1 METVALTVLLL
12 PFLSALVTLLFL
24 RKHGNIAS
32 LLSVA
37 TAGGILVLSL
47 FLIFSESVP
56 LKPYT
61 WISLPGWELKFG
73 FLIDAP
79 ARLLLFVVSF
89 VGFLI
94 HIFSLG
100 YMADDNAKARYFG
113 GLSIFMFSMLGIT
126 LADNLI
132 MIFVFWELVGF
143 SSYLLIAHYF
153 STEEAAKASRK
164 AFIVNR
170 IGDFGFLIG
179 IVLTYWIF
187 GTVSLAELGAEA
199 NFRPHL
205 VTTFLCLALACG
217 FIGKSAQF
225 PLHVWLPDAMA
236 GPTPVSALIHA
247 ATMVA
252 AGIYLLLRIEFLFT
266 PEALALLALLGAA
279 MGLYAGF
286 CALVQRDIK
295 KILAYSTLSQLGYM
309 AAAFGLG
316 MPGIALFHLMTH
328 AFFKALM
335 FLGSGSV
342 IHACHHEQ
350 DIFKYGGLRKRMPI
364 TAYTFLIGVLAIS
377 GVCFLSGYFSKDAI
391 LLGAFDQISTLV
403 PDLNSGELER
413 EYNLFALF
421 VFIILYAGAILTAL
435 YMFRLYFITFEGES
449 RSKYAK
455 QAKENSPLMT
465 GPLIVLAVLSVIGGY
480 HALFPVEIVGALIDD
495 IRRVADMD
503 NHVMLIMLGTLAWVG
518 GALAARKLYGTVEQ
532 DDPLA
537 SKAPAFFALC
547 RSKLFF
553 DEIYGLYV
561 KRIQDPFA
569 RFLEVMELLF
579 ISGLMVRGAAGV
591 AGLFALVAKA
601 FYVGKIHAYAL
612 WFILG
617 TLGFLA
623 YAVGFIGG

>member
-1 METVALTVLLL
+1 MISIALSMLFL
-12 PFLSALVTLLFL
+12 PLLSAAVTLLFL
-24 RKHGNIAS
+24 RKNGNLAS
-32 LLSVA
+32 LLSVS
-37 TAGGILVLSL
+37 TAGGILVLAL
-47 FLIFSESVP
+47 GLIFSDNP
-56 LKPYT
+56 DALAWDTT
-61 WISLPGWELKFG
+61 WFAMGGWELRFG

-79 ARLLLFVVSF
+79 AKLLLFIVAF

-94 HIFSLG
+94 HVFSLG
-100 YMADDNAKARYFG
+100 YMADDSARSRYFG

-126 LADNLI
+126 LADNLV

-153 STEEAAKASRK
+153 KTDEAAKASRK

-170 IGDFGFLIG
+170 VGDFGFLIG
-179 IVLTYWIF
+179 IVLTYWTY
-187 GTVSLAELGAEA
+187 GTVNLSELADLADFSPSLATSG
-199 NFRPHL
+199 
-205 VTTFLCLALACG
+205 LCLALACG

-252 AGIYLLLRIEFLFT
+252 AGVYLLLRIDFLFT
-266 PEALALLALLGAA
+266 EEALGLIAFLGAA

-316 MPGIALFHLMTH
+316 APGVALFHLTTH

-350 DIFKYGGLRKRMPI
+350 DIFNYGGLRKRMPI
-364 TAYTFLIGVLAIS
+364 TALTFLIGVLAIS
-377 GVCFLSGYFSKDAI
+377 GVNFLSGYFSKDAI
-391 LLGAFDQISTLV
+391 LLWA
-403 PDLNSGELER
+403 
-413 EYNLFALF
+413 YNFNMPIF
-421 VFIILYAGAILTAL
+421 VILYAGAILTSI
-435 YMFRLYFITFEGES
+435 YMFRLYFITFEGKA
-449 RSKYAK
+449 RSKYAED
-455 QAKENSPLMT
+455 AKENSLLMT
-465 GPLIVLAVLSVIGGY
+465 GPLIVLAVFSIFGGY
-480 HALFPVEIVGALIDD
+480 HSLYPIQLGSYLGPDLSAVSLLPHHMWMIV
-495 IRRVADMD
+495 
-503 NHVMLIMLGTLAWVG
+503 LGTSAWIIGLLV
-518 GALAARKLYGTVEQ
+518 AKAFFSKVLQ

-537 SKAPAFFALC
+537 RRFPAFFELC

-553 DEIYGLYV
+553 DELYQLYLS
-561 KRIQDPFA
+561 KIQDPLA
-569 RFLEVMELLF
+569 RFIEVMELLF

-591 AGLFALVAKA
+591 AALFSMLAKLC
-601 FYVGKIHAYAL
+601 YVGKIHAYAF

-617 TLGFLA
+617 TLGFLF
-623 YAVGFIGG
+623 YAAGFFGN

>member
-1 METVALTVLLL
+1 MRPYCITEPMESVILSVLLL
-12 PFLSALVTLLFL
+12 PLLSSLVTLLFL
-24 RKHGNIAS
+24 RKNGNVAS

-37 TAGGILVLSL
+37 TAGGILVFSL
-47 FLIFSESVP
+47 YIIFQTGDSVFAWEMTW
-56 LKPYT
+56 LK
-61 WISLPGWELKFG
+61 LADWELKFG
-73 FLIDAP
+73 FLIDGA

-89 VGFLI
+89 IGFLI

-100 YMADDNAKARYFG
+100 YMHDDEAKARYFG

-153 STEEAAKASRK
+153 STDEAAQASKK

-170 IGDFGFLIG
+170 VGDFGFLIG
-179 IVLTYWIF
+179 IVLTYWTF
-187 GTVSLAELGAEA
+187 QTVNLQELKSLVG
-199 NFRPHL
+199 FDPTL
-205 VTTFLCLALACG
+205 VSTALCLALACG

-252 AGIYLLLRIEFLFT
+252 AGIYLLFRIDFMFT
-266 PEALALLALLGAA
+266 ADALSLLATLGAA
-279 MGLYAGF
+279 MGLFAGF
-286 CALVQRDIK
+286 CALGQRDIK

-350 DIFKYGGLRKRMPI
+350 DIFNYGGLRKKMPL
-364 TAYTFLIGVLAIS
+364 TGLTFLVGVLAIS
-377 GVCFLSGYFSKDAI
+377 GVTFLSGYFSKDAI
-391 LLGAFDQISTLV
+391 LLGAY
-403 PDLNSGELER
+403 NS
-413 EYNLFALF
+413 NMIVF
-421 VFIILYAGAILTAL
+421 VLLYAGAILTSL
-435 YMFRLYFITFEGES
+435 YMFRLYFLTFEGDARSHSSKKATES
-449 RSKYAK
+449 SV
-455 QAKENSPLMT
+455 LMT
-465 GPLIVLAVLSVIGGY
+465 GPLLVLAFLSVVGGY
-480 HALFPVEIVGALIDD
+480 HALFPDSIVGVLLED
-495 IRRVADMD
+495 ITRVAEMP
-503 NHVMLIMLGTLAWVG
+503 NHMWMIVLGTLAWVIG
-518 GALAARKLYGTVEQ
+518 GGTAKVLYGKEFSGE
-532 DDPLA
+532 PLQA
-537 SKAPAFFALC
+537 RFPVFYDLC
-547 RSKLFF
+547 KSKLFF
-553 DEIYGLYV
+553 DEIYGFYV
-561 KRIQDPFA
+561 AKIQDPFA
-569 RFLEVMELLF
+569 RFIEVMELLF
-579 ISGLMVRGAAGV
+579 ISGLLVRGSAGIS
-591 AGLFALVAKA
+591 ALFALLAKTCYA
-601 FYVGKIHAYAL
+601 GKIHAYSF

-623 YAVGFIGG
+623 YAVGLLGN

>member
-1 METVALTVLLL
+1 METVAFSILLL
-12 PFLSALVTLLFL
+12 PLLSALITLLFL
-24 RKHGNIAS
+24 RKSGNIAA

-37 TAGGILVLSL
+37 TSGGILVFALY
-47 FLIFSESVP
+47 LIFNGESEVFEWQT
-56 LKPYT
+56 T
-61 WISLPGWELKFG
+61 WMKMSGWELSFG

-94 HIFSLG
+94 HVFSLG
-100 YMADDNAKARYFG
+100 YMADDEAKARYFG
-113 GLSIFMFSMLGIT
+113 GLSIFMFSMIGIT

-143 SSYLLIAHYF
+143 SSYLLIAHYL
-153 STEEAAKASRK
+153 TTDEAAQASKK

-170 IGDFGFLIG
+170 VGDFGFLIG
-179 IVLTYWIF
+179 IVLTYWAF
-187 GTVSLAELGAEA
+187 GTVNLLELADLVD
-199 NFRPHL
+199 FDPSL
-205 VTTFLCLALACG
+205 VTTLLGLALACG

-252 AGIYLLLRIEFLFT
+252 AGIYLLVRINFMFT
-266 PEALALLALLGAA
+266 IQSLSLLAILGAS

-316 MPGIALFHLMTH
+316 MPGLALFHLMTH

-350 DIFKYGGLRKRMPI
+350 DICKYGGLRKRMPI
-364 TAYTFLIGVLAIS
+364 TAVTFLLGVLAIS
-377 GVCFLSGYFSKDAI
+377 GVNFLSGYFSKDAI
-391 LLGAFDQISTLV
+391 LLTA
-403 PDLNSGELER
+403 
-413 EYNLFALF
+413 YNVNMPVF
-421 VFIILYAGAILTAL
+421 VLLYAGAILTAI
-435 YMFRLYFITFEGES
+435 YMFRLYFITFEGQP
-449 RSKYAK
+449 RSEKASL
-455 QAKENSPLMT
+455 AHENGALMT
-465 GPLIVLAVLSVIGGY
+465 GPLILLGILSIFAGY
-480 HALFPVEIVGALIDD
+480 HSFIPLAIVESLISDIESVAAMPNHLWMIV
-495 IRRVADMD
+495 
-503 NHVMLIMLGTLAWVG
+503 LGTFAWVAG
-518 GALAARKLYGTVEQ
+518 LIIANNFYGRVGD

-537 SKAPAFFALC
+537 KKLPTFYALC
-547 RSKLFF
+547 KSKLFF
-553 DEIYGLYV
+553 DQMYGFYIN
-561 KRIQDPFA
+561 KIQDPSA

-579 ISGLMVRGAAGV
+579 ISGLMVRGTAGI
-591 AGLFALVAKA
+591 ASLFALLGKIC
-601 FYVGKIHAYAL
+601 YIGKIHAYAF
-612 WFILG
+612 WFVGG
-617 TLGFLA
+617 TIGFLA
-623 YAVGFIGG
+623 YAVGIFGN

>member
-1 METVALTVLLL
+1 MESVILSVLLL
-12 PFLSALVTLLFL
+12 PLLSSLVTLLFL
-24 RKHGNIAS
+24 RKNGNVAS

-37 TAGGILVLSL
+37 TAGGILVFSL
-47 FLIFSESVP
+47 YIIFQTGDSVFAWEMTW
-56 LKPYT
+56 LK
-61 WISLPGWELKFG
+61 LADWELKFG
-73 FLIDAP
+73 FLIDGA

-89 VGFLI
+89 IGFLI

-100 YMADDNAKARYFG
+100 YMHDDEAKARYFG

-153 STEEAAKASRK
+153 STDEAAQASKK

-170 IGDFGFLIG
+170 VGDFGFLIG
-179 IVLTYWIF
+179 IVLTYWTF
-187 GTVSLAELGAEA
+187 QTVNLQELKSLVG
-199 NFRPHL
+199 FDPSL
-205 VTTFLCLALACG
+205 VSTALCLALACG

-252 AGIYLLLRIEFLFT
+252 AGIYLLFRIDFMFT
-266 PEALALLALLGAA
+266 ADALSLLATLGAV
-279 MGLYAGF
+279 MGLFAGF
-286 CALVQRDIK
+286 CALGQRDIK

-350 DIFKYGGLRKRMPI
+350 DIFNYGGLRKKMPL
-364 TAYTFLIGVLAIS
+364 TGLTFLVGVLAIS
-377 GVCFLSGYFSKDAI
+377 GVTFLSGYFSKDAI
-391 LLGAFDQISTLV
+391 LLGAY
-403 PDLNSGELER
+403 NS
-413 EYNLFALF
+413 NMIVF
-421 VFIILYAGAILTAL
+421 VLLYAGAILTSL
-435 YMFRLYFITFEGES
+435 YMFRLYLLTFEGDARSHSSKKATES
-449 RSKYAK
+449 SV
-455 QAKENSPLMT
+455 LMT
-465 GPLIVLAVLSVIGGY
+465 GPLLVLAFLSVVGGY
-480 HALFPVEIVGALIDD
+480 HALFPDSIVGVLLED
-495 IRRVADMD
+495 ITRVAEMP
-503 NHVMLIMLGTLAWVG
+503 NHMWMIVLGTLAWVIG
-518 GALAARKLYGTVEQ
+518 GGTAKVLYGKEFSGE
-532 DDPLA
+532 PLQA
-537 SKAPAFFALC
+537 RFPVFYDLC
-547 RSKLFF
+547 KSKLFF
-553 DEIYGLYV
+553 DEIYGFYV
-561 KRIQDPFA
+561 AKIQDPFA
-569 RFLEVMELLF
+569 RFIEVMELLF
-579 ISGLMVRGAAGV
+579 ISGLLVRGSAGIS
-591 AGLFALVAKA
+591 ALFALLAKA
-601 FYVGKIHAYAL
+601 CYVGKIHAYSF

-623 YAVGFIGG
+623 YAVGLLGN

>member
-1 METVALTVLLL
+1 MISIALSMLFL
-12 PFLSALVTLLFL
+12 PLLSAAVTLLFL
-24 RKHGNIAS
+24 RKNGNLAS
-32 LLSVA
+32 LLSVS
-37 TAGGILVLSL
+37 TAGGILVLAL
-47 FLIFSESVP
+47 VLIFSDNPVP
-56 LKPYT
+56 LAWDT
-61 WISLPGWELKFG
+61 SWFAMGGWELRFG

-79 ARLLLFVVSF
+79 AKLLLFIVAF

-100 YMADDNAKARYFG
+100 YMADDPARPRYFG

-126 LADNLI
+126 LADNLV

-153 STEEAAKASRK
+153 KTDEAAKASRK

-170 IGDFGFLIG
+170 VGDFGFLIG
-179 IVLTYWIF
+179 IVLTYWTY
-187 GTVSLAELGAEA
+187 GTVNLSELADLADFSPNLA
-199 NFRPHL
+199 
-205 VTTFLCLALACG
+205 TTGLCLALACG
-217 FIGKSAQF
+217 FVGKSAQF

-252 AGIYLLLRIEFLFT
+252 AGVYLLLRIDFLFT
-266 PEALALLALLGAA
+266 EEALGLIAFLGAA

-286 CALVQRDIK
+286 CALVQRDVK

-316 MPGIALFHLMTH
+316 APGVALFHLTTH

-350 DIFKYGGLRKRMPI
+350 DIFNYGGLRKRMPI
-364 TAYTFLIGVLAIS
+364 TALTFLIGVLAIS
-377 GVCFLSGYFSKDAI
+377 GVNFLSGYFSKDAI
-391 LLGAFDQISTLV
+391 LLWA
-403 PDLNSGELER
+403 
-413 EYNLFALF
+413 YNFNMPIF
-421 VFIILYAGAILTAL
+421 VILYAGAILTSI
-435 YMFRLYFITFEGES
+435 YMFRLYFITFEGKA
-449 RSKYAK
+449 RSKYAED
-455 QAKENSPLMT
+455 AKENSFLMT
-465 GPLIVLAVLSVIGGY
+465 GPLLVLAVFSVFGGY
-480 HALFPVEIVGALIDD
+480 QSLYPDQLGAYLGPDLSAVSLLPHHMWMIV
-495 IRRVADMD
+495 
-503 NHVMLIMLGTLAWVG
+503 LGTSAWIIGLLV
-518 GALAARKLYGTVEQ
+518 AKTLFSKVLQ

-537 SKAPAFFALC
+537 RRFPAFYELC

-553 DEIYGLYV
+553 DEIYQIYLS
-561 KRIQDPFA
+561 KIQDPLS
-569 RFLEVMELLF
+569 RFIEVMELLF

-591 AGLFALVAKA
+591 AALFSMLAKLC
-601 FYVGKIHAYAL
+601 YVGKIHAYAF

-617 TLGFLA
+617 TLGFLF
-623 YAVGFIGG
+623 YAAGLVGN

>member
-1 METVALTVLLL
+1 MRPYCITEPMESVILSVLLL
-12 PFLSALVTLLFL
+12 PLLSSLVTLLFL
-24 RKHGNIAS
+24 RKNGNVAS

-37 TAGGILVLSL
+37 TAGGILVFSL
-47 FLIFSESVP
+47 YIIFQTGDTVFAWEMTW
-56 LKPYT
+56 LK
-61 WISLPGWELKFG
+61 LADWELKFG
-73 FLIDAP
+73 FLIDGA

-89 VGFLI
+89 IGFLI

-100 YMADDNAKARYFG
+100 YMHDDEAKARYFG

-153 STEEAAKASRK
+153 SSDEAAQASKK

-170 IGDFGFLIG
+170 VGDFGFLIG
-179 IVLTYWIF
+179 IVLTYWTF
-187 GTVSLAELGAEA
+187 QTVNLQELKSLVG
-199 NFRPHL
+199 FDPSL
-205 VTTFLCLALACG
+205 VTTTLCLALACG

-252 AGIYLLLRIEFLFT
+252 AGIYLLFRIEFMFT
-266 PEALALLALLGAA
+266 ADALSLLATLGAV
-279 MGLYAGF
+279 MGLFAGF
-286 CALVQRDIK
+286 CALGQRDIK

-350 DIFKYGGLRKRMPI
+350 DIFNYGGLRKKMPF
-364 TAYTFLIGVLAIS
+364 TGLTFLVGVLAIS
-377 GVCFLSGYFSKDAI
+377 GVTFLSGYFSKDAI
-391 LLGAFDQISTLV
+391 LLGAY
-403 PDLNSGELER
+403 NS
-413 EYNLFALF
+413 NMIVF
-421 VFIILYAGAILTAL
+421 VILYAGAILTSL
-435 YMFRLYFITFEGES
+435 YMFRLYFLTFEGEA
-449 RSKYAK
+449 RSPSSKKAT
-455 QAKENSPLMT
+455 ESSVLMT
-465 GPLIVLAVLSVIGGY
+465 GPLLVLAFLSVVGGY
-480 HALFPVEIVGALIDD
+480 HAIFPHSIVGVLVED
-495 IRRVADMD
+495 ITRVAEMP
-503 NHVMLIMLGTLAWVG
+503 NHMWMIVLGTLAWVIG
-518 GALAARKLYGTVEQ
+518 GGTAKVLYGREFSGE
-532 DDPLA
+532 PLQVRF
-537 SKAPAFFALC
+537 PAFYDLC
-547 RSKLFF
+547 NSKLFF
-553 DEIYGLYV
+553 DEIYGFYV
-561 KRIQDPFA
+561 AKIQDPFA
-569 RFLEVMELLF
+569 RFIEVMELLF
-579 ISGLMVRGAAGV
+579 ISGLLVRGSAGIS
-591 AGLFALVAKA
+591 ALFALLAKA
-601 FYVGKIHAYAL
+601 CYVGKIHAYSF

-623 YAVGFIGG
+623 YAVGLLGN

>member
-1 METVALTVLLL
+1 MESVILSVLLL
-12 PFLSALVTLLFL
+12 PLLSSLVTLLFL
-24 RKHGNIAS
+24 RKNGNVAS

-37 TAGGILVLSL
+37 TAGGILVFSL
-47 FLIFSESVP
+47 YIIFQTGDSVFAWEMTW
-56 LKPYT
+56 LK
-61 WISLPGWELKFG
+61 LADWELKFG
-73 FLIDAP
+73 FLIDGA

-89 VGFLI
+89 IGFLI

-100 YMADDNAKARYFG
+100 YMHDDEAKARYFG

-153 STEEAAKASRK
+153 STDEAAQASKK

-170 IGDFGFLIG
+170 VGDFGFLIG
-179 IVLTYWIF
+179 IVLTYWTF
-187 GTVSLAELGAEA
+187 QTVNLQELKSLVG
-199 NFRPHL
+199 FDPTL
-205 VTTFLCLALACG
+205 VSTALCLALACG

-252 AGIYLLLRIEFLFT
+252 AGIYLLFRIDFMFT
-266 PEALALLALLGAA
+266 ADALSLLATLGAA
-279 MGLYAGF
+279 MGLFAGF
-286 CALVQRDIK
+286 CALGQRDIK

-350 DIFKYGGLRKRMPI
+350 DIFNYGGLRKKMPL
-364 TAYTFLIGVLAIS
+364 TGLTFLVGVLAIS
-377 GVCFLSGYFSKDAI
+377 GVTFLSGYFSKDAI
-391 LLGAFDQISTLV
+391 LLGAY
-403 PDLNSGELER
+403 NS
-413 EYNLFALF
+413 NMIVF
-421 VFIILYAGAILTAL
+421 VLLYAGAILTSL
-435 YMFRLYFITFEGES
+435 YMFRLYLLTFEGDARSNSSKKATES
-449 RSKYAK
+449 SV
-455 QAKENSPLMT
+455 LMT
-465 GPLIVLAVLSVIGGY
+465 GPLLVLAFLSVVGGY
-480 HALFPVEIVGALIDD
+480 HALFPDSIVGVLLED
-495 IRRVADMD
+495 ITRVAEMP
-503 NHVMLIMLGTLAWVG
+503 NHMWMIVLGTLAWVIG
-518 GALAARKLYGTVEQ
+518 GGTAKVLYGKEFSGE
-532 DDPLA
+532 PLQA
-537 SKAPAFFALC
+537 RFPVFYDLC
-547 RSKLFF
+547 KSKLFF
-553 DEIYGLYV
+553 DEIYGFYV
-561 KRIQDPFA
+561 AKIQDPFA
-569 RFLEVMELLF
+569 RFIEVMELLF
-579 ISGLMVRGAAGV
+579 ISGLLVRGSAGIS
-591 AGLFALVAKA
+591 ALFALLAKTC
-601 FYVGKIHAYAL
+601 YVGKIHAYSF

-623 YAVGFIGG
+623 YAVGLLGN

>member
-1 METVALTVLLL
+1 MDTEIIVFTLLLL
-12 PFLSALVTLLFL
+12 PFLSALVTLVFF
-24 RKHGNIAS
+24 RNFGNIAS

-37 TAGGILVLSL
+37 TSGGILVLSL
-47 FLIFSESVP
+47 FLIFNGDGEIFSWQGSWMK
-56 LKPYT
+56 LAD
-61 WISLPGWELKFG
+61 WELNFG

-100 YMADDNAKARYFG
+100 YMSDDSAKSRYFG
-113 GLSIFMFSMLGIT
+113 GLSLFMFSMIGIT
-126 LADNLI
+126 IADNLI

-153 STEEAAKASRK
+153 TTNEASLASRK

-170 IGDFGFLIG
+170 VGDFGFLIG
-179 IVLTYWIF
+179 IVLTYWSA
-187 GTVSLAELGAEA
+187 GTVNIIELSDLVDFDPSLVNTAI
-199 NFRPHL
+199 
-205 VTTFLCLALACG
+205 CLALACG

-252 AGIYLLLRIEFLFT
+252 AGIYLLLRIDFMFTDSALSFL
-266 PEALALLALLGAA
+266 AILGAS

-309 AAAFGLG
+309 TAAFGLG

-350 DIFKYGGLRKRMPI
+350 DIFNYGGLRKKMPI
-364 TAYTFLIGVLAIS
+364 TAFTFLIGVFAIS
-377 GVCFLSGYFSKDAI
+377 GVNFLSGYFSKDAI
-391 LLGAFDQISTLV
+391 LLSA
-403 PDLNSGELER
+403 
-413 EYNLFALF
+413 YNINLP
-421 VFIILYAGAILTAL
+421 VFILLYAGAILTAV
-435 YMFRLYFITFEGES
+435 YMFRLYFITFEGDP
-449 RSKYAK
+449 RSKKARD
-455 QAKENSPLMT
+455 ANENGPLMT
-465 GPLIVLAVLSVIGGY
+465 GPLVLLAILSVFGGY
-480 HALFPVEIVGALIDD
+480 HQLYPLSISEFIIPDIDLVAAMPNHLWMIV
-495 IRRVADMD
+495 
-503 NHVMLIMLGTLAWVG
+503 LGTFAWIA
-518 GALAARKLYGTVEQ
+518 GAITAKNEFGRVDQT
-532 DDPLA
+532 DPLN
-537 SKAPAFFALC
+537 SKLPMFFALC
-547 RSKLFF
+547 KSKLFF
-553 DEIYGLYV
+553 DEIYNYYV
-561 KRIQDPFA
+561 KSVQRPIA

-579 ISGLMVRGAAGV
+579 VSGLLVRGSAGI
-591 AGLFALVAKA
+591 AGLFALLGKT
-601 FYVGKIHAYAL
+601 FYNGKIHSYSFWFIAGTIAFLGYAL
-612 WFILG
+612 G
-617 TLGFLA
+617 
-623 YAVGFIGG
+623 YSSN

>member
-1 METVALTVLLL
+1 METAALSLLLL
-12 PFLSALVTLLFL
+12 PLLSAVITLLFL
-24 RKHGNIAS
+24 RNNGNIAA

-37 TAGGILVLSL
+37 TAGGILAFSL
-47 FLIFSESVP
+47 FLIFVGQGETFAWDA
-56 LKPYT
+56 T
-61 WISLPGWELKFG
+61 WIKMSGWELRFG
-73 FLIDAP
+73 FLIDGP

-94 HIFSLG
+94 HVFSLG
-100 YMADDNAKARYFG
+100 YMAEDAAKSRYFG

-153 STEEAAKASRK
+153 STDEAAQASKK

-170 IGDFGFLIG
+170 VGDFGFLIG
-179 IVLTYWIF
+179 IVLTYWAF
-187 GTVSLAELGAEA
+187 GTVNLTELADLTSWDPG
-199 NFRPHL
+199 L
-205 VTTFLCLALACG
+205 VTTTLCLALACG

-252 AGIYLLLRIEFLFT
+252 AGIYLLFRIEFLFT
-266 PEALALLALLGAA
+266 PEALALLALMGAG

-335 FLGSGSV
+335 FLGSGSI
-342 IHACHHEQ
+342 IHSCHHEQ

-377 GVCFLSGYFSKDAI
+377 GVIFLSGYFSKDAI
-391 LLGAFDQISTLV
+391 LLSAY
-403 PDLNSGELER
+403 NS
-413 EYNLFALF
+413 NFP
-421 VFIILYAGAILTAL
+421 VFIVLYAGAILTSL
-435 YMFRLYFITFEGES
+435 YMFRLYFITFEGEG
-449 RSKYAK
+449 RSKYSKNAH
-455 QAKENSPLMT
+455 ESPALMT
-465 GPLIVLAVLSVIGGY
+465 GPLVILAILSVLGGY
-480 HALFPVEIVGALIDD
+480 HALFPDVIVGVLLEEIEE
-495 IRRVADMD
+495 VAEMD
-503 NHVMLIMLGTLAWVG
+503 HHLWMIILGSFAWVAG
-518 GALAARKLYGTVEQ
+518 MIAAWSFYGRIGQE
-532 DDPLA
+532 DPLE
-537 SKAPAFFALC
+537 KIAPSFFSLC

-553 DEIYGLYV
+553 DEIYGFYV
-561 KRIQDPFA
+561 KRIQEPFA

-579 ISGLMVRGAAGV
+579 ISGLMVRGTAGV
-591 AGLFALVAKA
+591 AGLLALIGKA
-601 FYVGKIHAYAL
+601 CYVGKIYVYAF
-612 WFILG
+612 WFIFG

-623 YAVGFIGG
+623 YAAGIFGK

>member
-1 METVALTVLLL
+1 MISVALSMLFL
-12 PFLSALVTLLFL
+12 PLLSASVTLFFL
-24 RKHGNIAS
+24 RKNGNLAS
-32 LLSVA
+32 LLSVS
-37 TAGGILVLSL
+37 TSGGILVLALS
-47 FLIFSESVP
+47 LIFSDNQET
-56 LKPYT
+56 LAWDTT
-61 WISLPGWELKFG
+61 WFSMGGWELRFG

-79 ARLLLFVVSF
+79 ARLLLFIVAF

-100 YMADDNAKARYFG
+100 YMANDPARPRYFG

-126 LADNLI
+126 LADNLV

-153 STEEAAKASRK
+153 KTDEAAKASRK

-170 IGDFGFLIG
+170 VGDFGFLIG
-179 IVLTYWIF
+179 IVLTFWTY
-187 GTVSLAELGAEA
+187 GTVNLSELADLADFSPSLA
-199 NFRPHL
+199 
-205 VTTFLCLALACG
+205 TTGLCLALACG

-252 AGIYLLLRIEFLFT
+252 AGVYLLLRIDFLFT
-266 PEALALLALLGAA
+266 EQALGLIAILGAS

-286 CALVQRDIK
+286 CALVQRDVK

-316 MPGIALFHLMTH
+316 APGVALFHLTTH

-364 TAYTFLIGVLAIS
+364 TALTFLVGVLAIS
-377 GVCFLSGYFSKDAI
+377 GVNFLSGYFSKDAI
-391 LLGAFDQISTLV
+391 LLWA
-403 PDLNSGELER
+403 
-413 EYNLFALF
+413 YNFNIP
-421 VFIILYAGAILTAL
+421 VFIILYAGAILTSV
-435 YMFRLYFITFEGES
+435 YMFRLYFITFEGDS
-449 RSKYAK
+449 RSKCAED
-455 QAKENSPLMT
+455 ARENSFLMT
-465 GPLIVLAVLSVIGGY
+465 GPLVVLAIFSAFGGY
-480 HALFPVEIVGALIDD
+480 HSLYPKQLGSYLGPDLSAVSLLPHHMWMIV
-495 IRRVADMD
+495 
-503 NHVMLIMLGTLAWVG
+503 LGTSAWVIG
-518 GALAARKLYGTVEQ
+518 LLFAKSFYSKVQNE
-532 DDPLA
+532 DPLA
-537 SKAPAFFALC
+537 RRFPTFYELC

-553 DEIYGLYV
+553 DEIYQFYLS
-561 KRIQDPFA
+561 KIQDPLA
-569 RFLEVMELLF
+569 RFIEVMELLF
-579 ISGLMVRGAAGV
+579 ISGLLVRGSAGV
-591 AGLFALVAKA
+591 AALFSMLAKVC
-601 FYVGKIHAYAL
+601 YVGKIHAYAF

-617 TLGFLA
+617 TVGFLL
-623 YAVGFIGG
+623 YAAGLL

>member
-1 METVALTVLLL
+1 MIQAALSLLFL
-12 PFLSALVTLLFL
+12 PLLSAVVTLCFL
-24 RKHGNIAS
+24 RKHGNIAA

-37 TAGGILVLSL
+37 TAGGILAFSSYLIFGGEEGSL
-47 FLIFSESVP
+47 FAWSTSWFALSNFQLE
-56 LKPYT
+56 
-61 WISLPGWELKFG
+61 FG
-73 FLIDAP
+73 FLVDSP
-79 ARLLLFVVSF
+79 AKTLLFVVSF
-89 VGFLI
+89 VGLLI

-100 YMADDNAKARYFG
+100 YMADDDAKARYFG
-113 GLSIFMFSMLGIT
+113 GLSIFMFSMIGIT

-153 STEEAAKASRK
+153 KTDEAAKASRK

-170 IGDFGFLIG
+170 VGDFGFLLG
-179 IVLTYWIF
+179 IIFTYWNF
-187 GTVSLAELGAEA
+187 GTVNLQELQVTANLDPSLTSTL
-199 NFRPHL
+199 
-205 VTTFLCLALACG
+205 LCLLLACG

-252 AGIYLLLRIEFLFT
+252 AGIFLLIRIDFLFT
-266 PEALALLALLGAA
+266 AEALKLVGLMGAV

-286 CALVQRDIK
+286 CALTQRDIK
-295 KILAYSTLSQLGYM
+295 KVLAYSTLSQLGYM

-316 MPGIALFHLMTH
+316 IPGIALFHLMTH

-350 DIFKYGGLRKRMPI
+350 DIFAYGGLRKKMPM

-377 GVCFLSGYFSKDAI
+377 GVHFLSGYFSKDAI
-391 LLGAFDQISTLV
+391 LLGA
-403 PDLNSGELER
+403 
-413 EYNLFALF
+413 YNLDF
-421 VFIILYAGAILTAL
+421 VIFSILYLGAILTSL
-435 YMFRLYFITFEGES
+435 YMFRLYFLTFCGEA
-449 RSKYAK
+449 RSKAS
-455 QAKENSPLMT
+455 ATAHESTIFMT
-465 GPLIVLAVLSVIGGY
+465 APLIVLAFLSLVGGFVGIY
-480 HALFPVEIVGALIDD
+480 PNQMVEFLKPD
-495 IRRVADMD
+495 IARVADMP
-503 NHVMLIMLGTLAWVG
+503 NHLWMNILGLIAWVG
-518 GALAARKLYGTVEQ
+518 GLLAAWKIYGSLTSS

-537 SKAPAFFALC
+537 EKSPNLFHLS

-553 DEIYGLYV
+553 DEIYSFYV
-561 KRIQDPFA
+561 EKIQDPFF

-591 AGLFALVAKA
+591 AALFALLGKS
-601 FYVGKIHAYAL
+601 FYSGKIHSYSF
-612 WFILG
+612 WFIIG
-617 TLGFLA
+617 TVGFLA
-623 YAVGFIGG
+623 YSIFGGGNG

>member
-1 METVALTVLLL
+1 MESVILSVLLL
-12 PFLSALVTLLFL
+12 PLLSSLVTLLFL
-24 RKHGNIAS
+24 RKNGNVAS

-37 TAGGILVLSL
+37 TAGGILVFSL
-47 FLIFSESVP
+47 YIIFQTGDTVFAWEMTW
-56 LKPYT
+56 LK
-61 WISLPGWELKFG
+61 LADWELKFG
-73 FLIDAP
+73 FLIDGA

-89 VGFLI
+89 IGFLI

-100 YMADDNAKARYFG
+100 YMHDDEAKARYFG

-153 STEEAAKASRK
+153 SSDEAAQASKK

-170 IGDFGFLIG
+170 VGDFGFLIG
-179 IVLTYWIF
+179 IVLTYWTF
-187 GTVSLAELGAEA
+187 QTVNLQELKSLVG
-199 NFRPHL
+199 FDPSL
-205 VTTFLCLALACG
+205 VTTTLCLALACG

-252 AGIYLLLRIEFLFT
+252 AGIYLLFRIEFMFT
-266 PEALALLALLGAA
+266 ADALSLLATLGAV
-279 MGLYAGF
+279 MGLFAGF
-286 CALVQRDIK
+286 CALGQRDIK

-350 DIFKYGGLRKRMPI
+350 DIFNYGGLRKKMPF
-364 TAYTFLIGVLAIS
+364 TGLTFLVGVLAIS
-377 GVCFLSGYFSKDAI
+377 GVTFLSGYFSKDAI
-391 LLGAFDQISTLV
+391 LLGAY
-403 PDLNSGELER
+403 NS
-413 EYNLFALF
+413 NMIVF
-421 VFIILYAGAILTAL
+421 VILYAGAILTSL
-435 YMFRLYFITFEGES
+435 YMFRLYFLTFEGEA
-449 RSKYAK
+449 RSPSSKKAT
-455 QAKENSPLMT
+455 ESSVLMT
-465 GPLIVLAVLSVIGGY
+465 GPLLVLAFLSVVGGY
-480 HALFPVEIVGALIDD
+480 HAIFPHSIVGVLVED
-495 IRRVADMD
+495 ITRVAEMP
-503 NHVMLIMLGTLAWVG
+503 NHMWMIVLGTLAWVIG
-518 GALAARKLYGTVEQ
+518 GGTAKVLYGREFSGE
-532 DDPLA
+532 PLQVRF
-537 SKAPAFFALC
+537 PAFYDLC
-547 RSKLFF
+547 KSKLFF
-553 DEIYGLYV
+553 DEIYGFYV
-561 KRIQDPFA
+561 AKIQDPFA
-569 RFLEVMELLF
+569 RFIEVMELLF
-579 ISGLMVRGAAGV
+579 ISGLLVRGSAGIS
-591 AGLFALVAKA
+591 ALFALLAKA
-601 FYVGKIHAYAL
+601 CYVGKIHAYSF

-623 YAVGFIGG
+623 YAVGLLGN

>member
-1 METVALTVLLL
+1 MESVILSVLLL
-12 PFLSALVTLLFL
+12 PLLSSLVTLLFL
-24 RKHGNIAS
+24 RKNGNVAS

-37 TAGGILVLSL
+37 TAGGILVFSL
-47 FLIFSESVP
+47 YIIFQTGDSVFAWEMTW
-56 LKPYT
+56 LK
-61 WISLPGWELKFG
+61 LADWELKFG
-73 FLIDAP
+73 FLIDGA

-89 VGFLI
+89 IGFLI

-100 YMADDNAKARYFG
+100 YMHDDEAKARYFG

-153 STEEAAKASRK
+153 STDEAAQASKK

-170 IGDFGFLIG
+170 VGDFGFLIG
-179 IVLTYWIF
+179 IVLTYWTF
-187 GTVSLAELGAEA
+187 QTVNLQELKSLVG
-199 NFRPHL
+199 FDPSL
-205 VTTFLCLALACG
+205 VSTALCLALACG

-252 AGIYLLLRIEFLFT
+252 AGIYLLFRIDFMFT
-266 PEALALLALLGAA
+266 ADALSLLATLGAA
-279 MGLYAGF
+279 MGLFAGF
-286 CALVQRDIK
+286 CALGQRDIK

-350 DIFKYGGLRKRMPI
+350 DIFNYGGLRKKMPL
-364 TAYTFLIGVLAIS
+364 TGLTFLVGVLAIS
-377 GVCFLSGYFSKDAI
+377 GVTFLSGYFSKDAI
-391 LLGAFDQISTLV
+391 LLGAY
-403 PDLNSGELER
+403 NS
-413 EYNLFALF
+413 NMIVF
-421 VFIILYAGAILTAL
+421 VLLYAGAILTSL
-435 YMFRLYFITFEGES
+435 YMFRLYFLTFEGDARSHSSKKATES
-449 RSKYAK
+449 SV
-455 QAKENSPLMT
+455 LMT
-465 GPLIVLAVLSVIGGY
+465 GPLLVLAFLSVVGGY
-480 HALFPVEIVGALIDD
+480 HALFPDSIVGVLLED
-495 IRRVADMD
+495 ITRVAEMP
-503 NHVMLIMLGTLAWVG
+503 NHMWMIVLGTLAWVIG
-518 GALAARKLYGTVEQ
+518 GGTAKVLYGKEFSGE
-532 DDPLA
+532 PLQA
-537 SKAPAFFALC
+537 RFPVFYDLC
-547 RSKLFF
+547 KSKLFF
-553 DEIYGLYV
+553 DEIYGFYV
-561 KRIQDPFA
+561 AKIQDPFA
-569 RFLEVMELLF
+569 RFIEVMELLF
-579 ISGLMVRGAAGV
+579 ISGLLVRGSAGIS
-591 AGLFALVAKA
+591 ALFALLAKTCYA
-601 FYVGKIHAYAL
+601 GKIHAYSF

-623 YAVGFIGG
+623 YAVGLLGN

>member
-1 METVALTVLLL
+1 MRPYCITEPMESVILSVLLL
-12 PFLSALVTLLFL
+12 PLLSSLVTLLFL
-24 RKHGNIAS
+24 RKNGNVAS

-37 TAGGILVLSL
+37 TAGGILVFSL
-47 FLIFSESVP
+47 YIIFQTGDSVFAWEMTW
-56 LKPYT
+56 LK
-61 WISLPGWELKFG
+61 LADWELKFG
-73 FLIDAP
+73 FLIDGA

-89 VGFLI
+89 IGFLI

-100 YMADDNAKARYFG
+100 YMHDDEAKARYFG

-153 STEEAAKASRK
+153 STDEAAQASKK

-170 IGDFGFLIG
+170 VGDFGFLIG
-179 IVLTYWIF
+179 IVLTYWTF
-187 GTVSLAELGAEA
+187 QTVNLQELKSLVG
-199 NFRPHL
+199 FDPSL
-205 VTTFLCLALACG
+205 VSTALCLALACG

-252 AGIYLLLRIEFLFT
+252 AGIYLLFRIDFMFT
-266 PEALALLALLGAA
+266 ADALSLLATLGAA
-279 MGLYAGF
+279 MGLFAGF
-286 CALVQRDIK
+286 CALGQRDIK

-350 DIFKYGGLRKRMPI
+350 DIFNYGGLRKKMPL
-364 TAYTFLIGVLAIS
+364 TGLTFLVGVLAIS
-377 GVCFLSGYFSKDAI
+377 GVTFLSGYFSKDAI
-391 LLGAFDQISTLV
+391 LLGAY
-403 PDLNSGELER
+403 NS
-413 EYNLFALF
+413 NMIVF
-421 VFIILYAGAILTAL
+421 VLLYAGAILTSL
-435 YMFRLYFITFEGES
+435 YMFRLYFLTFEGDARSHSSKKATES
-449 RSKYAK
+449 SV
-455 QAKENSPLMT
+455 LMT
-465 GPLIVLAVLSVIGGY
+465 GPLLVLAFLSVVGGY
-480 HALFPVEIVGALIDD
+480 HALFPDSIVGVLLED
-495 IRRVADMD
+495 ITRVAEMP
-503 NHVMLIMLGTLAWVG
+503 NHMWMIVLGTLAWVIG
-518 GALAARKLYGTVEQ
+518 GGTAKVLYGKEFSGE
-532 DDPLA
+532 PLQA
-537 SKAPAFFALC
+537 RFPVFYDLC
-547 RSKLFF
+547 KSKLFF
-553 DEIYGLYV
+553 DEIYGFYV
-561 KRIQDPFA
+561 AKIQDPFA
-569 RFLEVMELLF
+569 RFIEVMELLF
-579 ISGLMVRGAAGV
+579 ISGLLVRGSAGIS
-591 AGLFALVAKA
+591 ALFALLAKTCYA
-601 FYVGKIHAYAL
+601 GKIHAYSF

-623 YAVGFIGG
+623 YAVGLLGN

>member
-1 METVALTVLLL
+1 MEIVALSVLLL
-12 PFLSALVTLLFL
+12 PLLSAFVTLFFL
-24 RKHGNIAS
+24 RKQGNVAS

-47 FLIFSESVP
+47 YLIFAGQGETFAWEM
-56 LKPYT
+56 T
-61 WISLPGWELKFG
+61 WLRMSGWELRFG
-73 FLIDAP
+73 FLIDGS

-100 YMADDNAKARYFG
+100 YMADDDAKARYFG

-153 STEEAAKASRK
+153 TTDEAAQASKK

-179 IVLTYWIF
+179 IVLTYWTF
-187 GTVSLAELGAEA
+187 GTVHLSELADLA
-199 NFRPHL
+199 NFDPNL
-205 VTTFLCLALACG
+205 VTTALCLALACG

-266 PEALALLALLGAA
+266 AQALALLALLGAG

-295 KILAYSTLSQLGYM
+295 KIFAYSTLSQLGYM

-391 LLGAFDQISTLV
+391 LLGA
-403 PDLNSGELER
+403 
-413 EYNLFALF
+413 YNLNLP
-421 VFIILYAGAILTAL
+421 VFIILYAGALLTAL
-435 YMFRLYFITFEGES
+435 YMFRLYFITFEGEPRKNMPS
-449 RSKYAK
+449 RQTRPPHS
-455 QAKENSPLMT
+455 
-465 GPLIVLAVLSVIGGY
+465 
-480 HALFPVEIVGALIDD
+480 
-495 IRRVADMD
+495 
-503 NHVMLIMLGTLAWVG
+503 
-518 GALAARKLYGTVEQ
+518 
-532 DDPLA
+532 
-537 SKAPAFFALC
+537 
-547 RSKLFF
+547 
-553 DEIYGLYV
+553 
-561 KRIQDPFA
+561 
-569 RFLEVMELLF
+569 
-579 ISGLMVRGAAGV
+579 
-591 AGLFALVAKA
+591 
-601 FYVGKIHAYAL
+601 
-612 WFILG
+612 
-617 TLGFLA
+617 
-623 YAVGFIGG
+623 